1 MTGADLFKIHMHEPK
16 KAAAGSDDASQY
28 VPVGRSKSQAIGAF
42 IEWRETQAV
51 MIALVVLDVAAAVA
65 SLVLDLLAQTG
76 VVVPPILGQLLQSFG
91 GFTLILFMIELAV
104 LIWVFQLAFFTHIG
118 YGIDFGVVVSSFSW
132 ELSRQSKGLRLLGV
146 FRLWRIFRLVNTFL
160 NDERSQHA
168 ATANLLEI
176 EKQVPHVS
184 LPPFPLRFYYGQ
196 AVDAAALKLQRL
208 EDALEKEYQAK
219 TTLNLALQEYKDE
232 VDTLKEALTIA
243 AMSVTT
249 SYAED
254 EGDFES
260 SDDEGR
266 GGLRQARAKRPIVS
280 NRTGSR
286 RKQPPSP
293 SDHID
298 TSTATSSSSRLHSR
312 LLARGPSSRSTVR
325 ESPRATVYPLGN
337 QPNATSS
344 TDSKRPADEANDAS
358 MNYDDDG
365 NAKVLLP
372 PTNSVTYP
380 GVQGS
385 SNKEP
390 RRDATP
396 SDKLESITIGTRSFS
411 NSSLQ
416 PSIVVAGGSSL
427 SCKGAVGLQ
436 NLGNTC
442 FMNSCLQ
449 CLNNVHSVMKYFR
462 SNAHLHE
469 LNGSSPTAG
478 KLACSVFG
486 DLSQALWSG
495 AEFSSTRPVELK
507 RVVGKLA
514 SRFVGYD
521 QHDAQEF
528 LRFLLDGL
536 HEDLNRILKK
546 PAYYEIPDRPHAPE
560 RDLSDEYWQY
570 YIQRNASAL
579 SEQFCGQLRSEVTCQ
594 TCSHRSIC
602 FDLPVPKK
610 AKGGAIRFGAFKS
623 TSSNEDTSMCTV
635 HDCLRAYT
643 EEEHMKDEDAFYCAK
658 CKTHRSVV
666 KSICLQRCPNV
677 LVLHLKRFSY
687 STFSRDKVS
696 TAVKFPTEG
705 LEIKEF
711 CSKDNICNYTLFE
724 CRNPEN
730 GNWYDFNDETVS
742 ALKKP
747 NAASASAY
755 ILFYQRKGQSAK

>member
-1 MTGADLFKIHMHEPK
+1 MAKT
-16 KAAAGSDDASQY
+16 AALSLANSSWQSATVSAAPQQQLQPQLVNHTAGTSGY
-28 VPVGRSKSQAIGAF
+28 PNNN
-42 IEWRETQAV
+42 
-51 MIALVVLDVAAAVA
+51 LDVAGPTSV
-65 SLVLDLLAQTG
+65 SDEDM
-76 VVVPPILGQLLQSFG
+76 LQKMERMETADS
-91 GFTLILFMIELAV
+91 V
-104 LIWVFQLAFFTHIG
+104 
-118 YGIDFGVVVSSFSW
+118 
-132 ELSRQSKGLRLLGV
+132 QSHGL
-146 FRLWRIFRLVNTFL
+146 TS
-160 NDERSQHA
+160 EA
-168 ATANLLEI
+168 
-176 EKQVPHVS
+176 
-184 LPPFPLRFYYGQ
+184 
-196 AVDAAALKLQRL
+196 
-208 EDALEKEYQAK
+208 
-219 TTLNLALQEYKDE
+219 TTLA
-232 VDTLKEALTIA
+232 I
-243 AMSVTT
+243 
-249 SYAED
+249 
-254 EGDFES
+254 
-260 SDDEGR
+260 
-266 GGLRQARAKRPIVS
+266 RPH
-280 NRTGSR
+280 R
-286 RKQPPSP
+286 
-293 SDHID
+293 H
-298 TSTATSSSSRLHSR
+298 
-312 LLARGPSSRSTVR
+312 
-325 ESPRATVYPLGN
+325 
-337 QPNATSS
+337 
-344 TDSKRPADEANDAS
+344 RPADEANDVT

-380 GVQGS
+380 GVQSS

-411 NSSLQ
+411 NS
-416 PSIVVAGGSSL
+416 
-427 SCKGAVGLQ
+427 
-436 NLGNTC
+436 
-442 FMNSCLQ
+442 
-449 CLNNVHSVMKYFR
+449 
-462 SNAHLHE
+462 
-469 LNGSSPTAG
+469 
-478 KLACSVFG
+478 SVFG

-623 TSSNEDTSMCTV
+623 TSSNDDTSMCTV

-666 KSICLQRCPNV
+666 KSICLQR
-677 LVLHLKRFSY
+677 
-687 STFSRDKVS
+687 
-696 TAVKFPTEG
+696 
-705 LEIKEF
+705 
-711 CSKDNICNYTLFE
+711 E

>member
-1 MTGADLFKIHMHEPK
+1 MTGADPFKIHMHEPK
-16 KAAAGSDDASQY
+16 KAAAGDDASQY

-76 VVVPPILGQLLQSFG
+76 VVMPPILGQLLQSFG

-344 TDSKRPADEANDAS
+344 TDSKRPADEANDVT

-380 GVQGS
+380 GVQSS

-411 NSSLQ
+411 NS
-416 PSIVVAGGSSL
+416 
-427 SCKGAVGLQ
+427 
-436 NLGNTC
+436 
-442 FMNSCLQ
+442 
-449 CLNNVHSVMKYFR
+449 
-462 SNAHLHE
+462 
-469 LNGSSPTAG
+469 
-478 KLACSVFG
+478 SVFG

-623 TSSNEDTSMCTV
+623 TSSNDDTSMCTV

-666 KSICLQRCPNV
+666 KSICLQR
-677 LVLHLKRFSY
+677 
-687 STFSRDKVS
+687 
-696 TAVKFPTEG
+696 
-705 LEIKEF
+705 
-711 CSKDNICNYTLFE
+711 E

>member
-1 MTGADLFKIHMHEPK
+1 
-16 KAAAGSDDASQY
+16 S
-28 VPVGRSKSQAIGAF
+28 
-42 IEWRETQAV
+42 
-51 MIALVVLDVAAAVA
+51 
-65 SLVLDLLAQTG
+65 
-76 VVVPPILGQLLQSFG
+76 
-91 GFTLILFMIELAV
+91 
-104 LIWVFQLAFFTHIG
+104 
-118 YGIDFGVVVSSFSW
+118 
-132 ELSRQSKGLRLLGV
+132 
-146 FRLWRIFRLVNTFL
+146 
-160 NDERSQHA
+160 
-168 ATANLLEI
+168 
-176 EKQVPHVS
+176 
-184 LPPFPLRFYYGQ
+184 GQ

-219 TTLNLALQEYKDE
+219 TTLSLALQEYKDE

-249 SYAED
+249 SHAEEA
-254 EGDFES
+254 EGD
-260 SDDEGR
+260 DEDGEEG

-344 TDSKRPADEANDAS
+344 TDSKRPADETNDAS

-372 PTNSVTYP
+372 PTNTVTYP
-380 GVQGS
+380 GVQSS

-390 RRDATP
+390 RRDAMP

-411 NSSLQ
+411 NS
-416 PSIVVAGGSSL
+416 
-427 SCKGAVGLQ
+427 
-436 NLGNTC
+436 

-514 SRFVGYD
+514 SRFIGYD

-602 FDLPVPKK
+602 FD
-610 AKGGAIRFGAFKS
+610 
-623 TSSNEDTSMCTV
+623 
-635 HDCLRAYT
+635 
-643 EEEHMKDEDAFYCAK
+643 
-658 CKTHRSVV
+658 
-666 KSICLQRCPNV
+666 
-677 LVLHLKRFSY
+677 
-687 STFSRDKVS
+687 
-696 TAVKFPTEG
+696 
-705 LEIKEF
+705 
-711 CSKDNICNYTLFE
+711 
-724 CRNPEN
+724 
-730 GNWYDFNDETVS
+730 
-742 ALKKP
+742 
-747 NAASASAY
+747 
-755 ILFYQRKGQSAK
+755 